1 MCIRESKKA
10 ETHVT
15 STTHHRTIEKLNDD
29 PTQRRVAEMLGLEFL
44 RPRGQCEDANIRM
57 LAISKP
63 AHARHF
69 VLASRFQILRVSH
82 FGKNKE
88 HTTYRQTSF

>member
-1 MCIRESKKA
+1 MFVGLLVDQPRWSNNYGSGPACSDVRTHVCIRESKKA

-44 RPRGQCEDANIRM
+44 RPRGQCEGADIRK

-63 AHARHF
+63 E
-69 VLASRFQILRVSH
+69 SS
-82 FGKNKE
+82 
-88 HTTYRQTSF
+88 